1 MIKLFRKLIILNGLF
16 ISLVSNVYANT
27 CDIDAFYS
35 ELMSDFPDYE
45 KTIELA
51 VPCTDD
57 PDFGEFTS
65 MMVGEY
71 YLYESEGF
79 TRDNEKLDKAFTLFK
94 KSAEQG
100 NAISLYQLGMMYQEG
115 LHVSKDILMAK
126 DYFEQ
131 SAERDNADAQ
141 FQLGL
146 IYGDPGFIDTFFGTL
161 SLDYEKAMYWFK
173 RSAENEYPDAMAAY
187 NVYVMY
193 INGWG
198 TVKNQD
204 VAEEWLKLSA
214 ELGNSDAIDE
224 WNKLVVEKK
233 FDCAALKSRTASQLA
248 VEEMIF
254 DAIDDRTKV
263 DKDRAEK
270 KRQKKIA
277 KCDEFYVTID

>member
-1 MIKLFRKLIILNGLF
+1 MIKIFRKLIIINGFF

-27 CDIDAFYS
+27 CDTDAFFD
-35 ELMSDFPDYE
+35 ELWSTPLDYE

-51 VPCTDD
+51 IPCTDD
-57 PDFGEFTS
+57 PDFGYFTS

-71 YLYESEGF
+71 YLYESDGF
-79 TRDNEKLDKAFTLFK
+79 TRDNEKLEKAFTLFK

-100 NAISLYQLGMMYQEG
+100 NDISLYQLGIMHQEG
-115 LHVSKDILMAK
+115 LHVSKDILIAK
-126 DYFEQ
+126 DYFEK
-131 SAERDNADAQ
+131 SAELDNADAQ

-173 RSAENEYPDAMAAY
+173 RAAENKYPDAIAAY
-187 NVYVMY
+187 NVHIMY

-198 TVKNQD
+198 TLKDQD

-214 ELGNSDAIDE
+214 ELGHSDAIDE

-233 FDCAALKSRTASQLA
+233 QDCAAFKLRTASELA
-248 VEEMIF
+248 VLEMLS
-254 DAIDDRTKV
+254 DAKDEKTKV
-263 DKDRAEK
+263 EIDRAEK
-270 KRQKKIA
+270 NRQKEIA
-277 KCDEFYVTID
+277 KCDEFYVSVN